1 MFIRKDLLAA
11 GPGNQKSPQEMVQAE
26 GGNPPREA
34 ADLCMDQS
42 SHRKSEEAG
51 LQLFDDM
58 LRKSCLVGS
67 RKSVNDE
74 IIKHSGVK

>member
-1 MFIRKDLLAA
+1 
-11 GPGNQKSPQEMVQAE
+11 
-26 GGNPPREA
+26 
-34 ADLCMDQS
+34 MDQS
-42 SHRKSEEAG
+42 SHRESEEAG
-51 LQLFDDM
+51 LQLFEDV